1 MEFLLPASANH
12 DTARALALSPP
23 ACPPRRG
30 RPPSA
35 DLVEAVPRVAAA
47 YVEDNAEAL
56 QRWSDPDRVVTARL
70 KPEATSM
77 VSTQSCGWFGNDRF
91 VIAQVAAAY
100 KAESSIGQTLVLLVL
115 RKPSNAWQLLAASR
129 DPISNAEFWQ
139 QATVIFLRH
148 RPANGLERSNGIR
161 ARRAT
166 SSPTSSN
173 SHTKTMHGSSSSQSS
188 RARHDAC
195 PRVSVLTRLL
205 LAALCVGTLTSTLSA
220 QSRIVELNDTGWK
233 LLQSGDADRAAKI
246 FAEALETAPD
256 PNRGFVESRV
266 DRFRVSF
273 QGHADK
279 ALAARATDLLES
291 AFWRIGKT
299 LGAYPSDPVA
309 VMLYTEKQ
317 FRDITLALEWSGGIY
332 DGRIRVPAAGAAQ
345 SPQLFE
351 RVLAH
356 ELTHA
361 IIASLAARG
370 IPTWLHEGLAQHFE
384 GDDAAAARRRL
395 KAGGVVVPLRYL
407 EGNSSRLTADQA
419 MVAYDQSLV
428 IVDMLIRAARSIGTR
443 SFERSATARAPNTR
457 STISG

>member
-1 MEFLLPASANH
+1 VAVACRV
-12 DTARALALSPP
+12 ARPDIQRRILATGDGDFPSPP
-23 ACPPRRG
+23 PGERFG
-30 RPPSA
+30 TFEWNSSPSS
-35 DLVEAVPRVAAA
+35 DIVTHIIEFA
-47 YVEDNAEAL
+47 YED
-56 QRWSDPDRVVTARL
+56 DARL
-70 KPEATSM
+70 FFEPVFA
-77 VSTQSCGWFGNDRF
+77 
-91 VIAQVAAAY
+91 
-100 KAESSIGQTLVLLVL
+100 
-115 RKPSNAWQLLAASR
+115 
-129 DPISNAEFWQ
+129 
-139 QATVIFLRH
+139 
-148 RPANGLERSNGIR
+148 
-161 ARRAT
+161 
-166 SSPTSSN
+166 
-173 SHTKTMHGSSSSQSS
+173 

-317 FRDITLALEWSGGIY
+317 FRDITLAPEWSGGIY